1 MKGDIVLVPFPNS
14 DLSPGK
20 LRPAL
25 VLYEDITENETTIAY
40 ISSKTPIIPSPCD
53 ILVTRGTLSFNES
66 GLKMNSVIKLN
77 KIATIKSYFIAGL
90 LGSADEALQSEV
102 NKAIDACLKYQ
113 ISIGSSRSDKW
124 SPVR

>member
-25 VLYEDITENETTIAY
+25 VLYEDAIENETTIAY

-53 ILVTRGTLSFNES
+53 ILVTRGTPSFNES
-66 GLKMNSVIKLN
+66 GLRLNSFIKLN
-77 KIATIKSYFIAGL
+77 KIVTIKSYFIAGL
-90 LGSADEALQSEV
+90 LGSIDEALQAEV
-102 NKAIDACLKYQ
+102 DKALDACLKFKAN
-113 ISIGSSRSDKW
+113 SR
-124 SPVR
+124 